1 MYPKRPI
8 TTFGGL
14 RDAYGTWQVE
24 YNEHLHVYTAE
35 QSPDGRTI
43 RYLVAH
49 SVAEMAGKL
58 ETAEREDRADG

>member
-1 MYPKRPI
+1 MAKQRPI
-8 TTFGGL
+8 ITFGDL
-14 RDAYGTWQVE
+14 RDAYGTWQVD
-24 YNEHLHVYTAE
+24 YNEYLHVYTAE

-58 ETAEREDRADG
+58 ETAEREDRADA